1 VTEKLITIKTFSISG
16 KCKGP
21 FNLLIEAQ
29 NKSRL
34 KRQKRSLL
42 GVSGG
47 KEINL
52 LNAIKK
58 TTIICVNIQGA
69 P

>member
-1 VTEKLITIKTFSISG
+1 
-16 KCKGP
+16 
-21 FNLLIEAQ
+21 LIEAQ

-52 LNAIKK
+52 LNVIKN
-58 TTIICVNIQGA
+58 TTIIFVNIQGA